1 MKYDVFISYSRKD
14 MDAANALCLVLDS
27 AGVSYWID
35 RNIHGSANF
44 LSEITH
50 NIRHCKVVVF
60 IASPNSAVSPW
71 AQKEILFALKHK
83 KEIVPYRIS
92 DFCFEDN
99 DELDF
104 IFTNIQWIESPSAV
118 VTALEELG
126 CCKTTEL
133 KTYKIGDYYNEN
145 GKEGVVFEVT
155 DDGLHG
161 KIVSM
166 TQSDGQLQWVS
177 DKIEENRFIGANDE
191 HNGIHNMTLI
201 SSIQDW
207 QNKYPA
213 FKWCV
218 DLGEGWYLPS
228 IEELKAFT
236 LDPYVYYDVNRTIVA
251 NGGVKLFNIKSD
263 WGFYWSSTEK
273 NKQRSTGEYC
283 AYYVHMY
290 QGDVFHHNKG
300 DYYSVRAVATF

>member
-14 MDAANALCLVLDS
+14 MAAADALCQVLDG

-71 AQKEILFALKHK
+71 TQKEILFALKHK
-83 KEIVPYRIS
+83 KEIVPYRIGN
-92 DFCFEDN
+92 FRFEDN

-118 VTALEELG
+118 VTALEALD
-126 CCKTTEL
+126 CCKTIVL
-133 KTYKIGDYYNEN
+133 KTYKVGDYYND
-145 GKEGVVFEVT
+145 GVREGVVFEVT
-155 DDGLHG
+155 LDGQHG

-166 TQSDGQLQWVS
+166 KQSMSPLEWSS
-177 DKIEENRFIGANDE
+177 DYDEQRRLIGADSKTD
-191 HNGIHNMTLI
+191 GATNMAKIKTV
-201 SSIQDW
+201 SDW

-213 FKWCV
+213 FAWCA
-218 DLGEGWYLPS
+218 DLGDGWYLPAND
-228 IEELKAFT
+228 ELLIIFINKDKIQPR
-236 LDPYVYYDVNRTIVA
+236 LVGKMRD
-251 NGGVKLFNIKSD
+251 
-263 WGFYWSSTEK
+263 FYWSSTEE
-273 NKQRSTGEYC
+273 NYQDSNGEFC
-283 AYYVHMY
+283 AWWVNMFLGYLDLYHKSNY
-290 QGDVFHHNKG
+290 IF
-300 DYYSVRAVATF
+300 VRAVATF